1 MCTLSLIEIDHKPI
15 CGEMRRTEECRKAVE
30 QERRHSQLI
39 KLSSQSRNRGKCRPI
54 VHNPV
59 RFRVADRCS
68 HVCVMTNL
76 KSLKSM

>member
-1 MCTLSLIEIDHKPI
+1 MCTSSLIEIDHEPI
-15 CGEMRRTEECRKAVE
+15 CAEKRRKEESRKAVE
-30 QERRHSQLI
+30 QERKQLI
-39 KLSSQSRNRGKCRPI
+39 RLSSQSRNRGKCRPI

-68 HVCVMTNL
+68 HVYVMTNL